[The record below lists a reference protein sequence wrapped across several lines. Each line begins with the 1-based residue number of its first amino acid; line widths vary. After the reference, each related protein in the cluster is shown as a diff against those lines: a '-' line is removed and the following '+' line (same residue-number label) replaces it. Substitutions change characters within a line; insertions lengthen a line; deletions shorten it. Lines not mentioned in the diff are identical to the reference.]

1 MQTRPLMLNAAP
13 AAVSCRQPCRV
24 GGEMPADRK
33 ARGESDVHGT
43 WCRASL
49 PPMSTLSLAGQ
60 ARAAD
65 MDSKTMTGRDVSGC
79 GEGELSSA
87 RKQERGEGRRE
98 IANAGTTLTCDW
110 LITANV
116 AGEWCERRRTTP
128 SWNASVIAHP
138 AAREGA
144 DGTL

>member
-13 AAVSCRQPCRV
+13 GAVSCRQACRV

-33 ARGESDVHGT
+33 GRGERGVDGT

-60 ARAAD
+60 ARAPD

-116 AGEWCERRRTTP
+116 GFDEQSAC
-128 SWNASVIAHP
+128 
-138 AAREGA
+138 AAAVTGWRSSDTWYGSCSL
-144 DGTL
+144 GNC

>member
-1 MQTRPLMLNAAP
+1 
-13 AAVSCRQPCRV
+13 
-24 GGEMPADRK
+24 
-33 ARGESDVHGT
+33 
-43 WCRASL
+43 
-49 PPMSTLSLAGQ
+49 
-60 ARAAD
+60 

-87 RKQERGEGRRE
+87 RKQKRGEGRRE
-98 IANAGTTLTCDW
+98 IVNAGTTLTCDW

-116 AGEWCERRRTTP
+116 AGEWCERRKTTP